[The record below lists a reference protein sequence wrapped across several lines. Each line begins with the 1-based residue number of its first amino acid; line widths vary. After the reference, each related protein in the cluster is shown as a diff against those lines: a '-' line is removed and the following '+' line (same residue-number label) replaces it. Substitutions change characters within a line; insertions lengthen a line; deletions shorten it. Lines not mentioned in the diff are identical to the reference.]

1 MYVNNVI
8 MYKLCVGVTFFCLC
22 FCTKEH
28 LCFITLFMF
37 FDESWIKFWSTG
49 GNGIKNIGFFDIFLL
64 CTEGVRVANVP
75 VLREYKML
83 R

>member
-1 MYVNNVI
+1 M
-8 MYKLCVGVTFFCLC
+8 
-22 FCTKEH
+22 
-28 LCFITLFMF
+28 LFMF

-49 GNGIKNIGFFDIFLL
+49 GNGIKNIGFFDIFVL

-83 R
+83 C